1 MRKYTCKQCGLGP
14 MSMKKLR
21 KHKEDAHGVIMGT
34 GRLKKNYIDS
44 LPKHGIE
51 VHEHDH
57 DESVP
62 HTHDFGER
70 VEYLQEG
77 AKSLLKEMEVKKLAL
92 EGELGALEQHISFL
106 RKNLTFGVAD

>member
-1 MRKYTCKQCGLGP
+1 MKQSTCKQCGQTFR
-14 MSMKKLR
+14 SKVKLMNHYR
-21 KHKEDAHGVIMGT
+21 LEHPKETKTAMEHTHD
-34 GRLKKNYIDS
+34 
-44 LPKHGIE
+44 
-51 VHEHDH
+51 HDH

-70 VEYLQEG
+70 VEYLKEG

-92 EGELGALEQHISFL
+92 EGELSALEQHISFL